1 MKETEKVVLDILKVR
16 NEVNKLGGRKFVALS
31 KNAKNAILLKKI
43 SRSFFRRLRT
53 KYPEL
58 KMSAPRK
65 VDVNQGLNVSR
76 EMAVE
81 YLDDLAEEINYAGVG
96 NLTYIEPGVWKGTI
110 DLLCV
115 ICHDETPQF
124 INHGESSFT
133 QKNSFWC
140 EG

>member
-65 VDVNQGLNVSR
+65 VDVNRGLNVTCDTSMTSQGR
-76 EMAVE
+76 LITARWC
-81 YLDDLAEEINYAGVG
+81 
-96 NLTYIEPGVWKGTI
+96 WKFDI
-110 DLLCV
+110 
-115 ICHDETPQF
+115 H
-124 INHGESSFT
+124 
-133 QKNSFWC
+133 
-140 EG
+140 